1 MIVTMLAFA
10 AIGLI
15 ASGAAMPVRTGYA
28 SVNGLHLYYEIHGQ
42 GEPLVLIHGGGSTI
56 ESNWARILPLLAKSH
71 RVIAIEEQGHGH
83 TKAIDR
89 PFTFE
94 NSADDVAAL
103 LEYLQIDRAD
113 LFGFSNGGQIA
124 LRVANR
130 HPQKVRKLVIAS
142 APFRRDGMAPG
153 FWEGLEKATL
163 AQMPQALKDAD
174 RKINPDPKHLEALFL
189 QDSRRMIAF
198 QDWPAAD
205 LESIAAPALVIVGDQ
220 DVVTPEHALKMSR
233 LLQHARL
240 AILPGN
246 HGSYIGEAASSDPS
260 SRAPEATVM
269 LIEEFLAQA
278 AASR

>member
-1 MIVTMLAFA
+1 MTMLTFA
-10 AIGLI
+10 ATGLI
-15 ASGAAMPVRTGYA
+15 ASGVAMPVRTGYA
-28 SVNGLHLYYEIHGQ
+28 PVNGLHLYYEIHGE

-94 NSADDVAAL
+94 NTADDVAAL
-103 LEYLQIDRAD
+103 LDHLEIGRAD
-113 LFGFSNGGQIA
+113 LFGFSNGGQVA

-130 HPQKVRKLVIAS
+130 HPRKVRKLVIAS
-142 APFRRDGMAPG
+142 APFLRDA
-153 FWEGLEKATL
+153 
-163 AQMPQALKDAD
+163 
-174 RKINPDPKHLEALFL
+174 
-189 QDSRRMIAF
+189 RRMNAF
-198 QDWPAAD
+198 QDWPATD
-205 LESIAAPALVIVGDQ
+205 LESIAASALVIVGDQ

-233 LLQHARL
+233 LLQHGRL

-246 HGSYIGEAASSDPS
+246 HGSYLGEAASSDPS
-260 SRAPEATVM
+260 SRVPEATVV

-278 AASR
+278 ATSR

>member
-1 MIVTMLAFA
+1 MTMLTFA
-10 AIGLI
+10 ATGLI
-15 ASGAAMPVRTGYA
+15 ASGVAMPVRTGYA
-28 SVNGLHLYYEIHGQ
+28 PVNGLHLYYEIHGE

-94 NSADDVAAL
+94 NTADDVAAL
-103 LEYLQIDRAD
+103 LDHLEIGRAD
-113 LFGFSNGGQIA
+113 LFGFSNGGQVA

-130 HPQKVRKLVIAS
+130 HPRKVRKLVIAS

-153 FWEGLEKATL
+153 FWEGMKKATL
-163 AQMPQALKDAD
+163 EQMPQALKDAD

-189 QDSRRMIAF
+189 QDARRMNAF
-198 QDWPAAD
+198 QDWPATD
-205 LESIAAPALVIVGDQ
+205 LESIAASALVIVGDQ

-233 LLQHARL
+233 LLQHGRL

-246 HGSYIGEAASSDPS
+246 HGSYLGEAASSDPS
-260 SRAPEATVM
+260 SRVPEATVV

-278 AASR
+278 ATSR